1 MTNARYPQSYQTRPM
16 PVRRSPAPAR
26 KAPKARTLILLILP
40 VLMVMMML
48 IGAAMPGIN
57 ASGDTAP
64 NTADRIVNKGNE
76 ATRVDAPI
84 TSEIPDTSDYAFVM
98 GATHTTTQGAGKET
112 PKPYT
117 DRDVEVVAKTVYG
130 EALITHS
137 DMEMAAVVWCILNRV
152 DSKGYAC
159 GGTIEYVTTFPGQF
173 HGYSESHPVT
183 DHIEELVIDVFERWT
198 AEKNGEMNV
207 GRVLPKEYLYFWG
220 DGKHNYFT
228 TEFLGGET
236 WEWEA
241 ENPYEN

>member
-1 MTNARYPQSYQTRPM
+1 MTNAKYPQRYQQRPM
-16 PVRRSPAPAR
+16 PARRSQAPAR
-26 KAPKARTLILLILP
+26 KVPKVSTLILLLLP

-48 IGAAMPGIN
+48 IGAAMPGVN
-57 ASGDTAP
+57 ASDENAFHSTDG
-64 NTADRIVNKGNE
+64 IGSKKNE
-76 ATRVDAPI
+76 ITRVAAPKADGE
-84 TSEIPDTSDYAFVM
+84 SESSDYAFVM
-98 GATHTTTQGAGKET
+98 GATDTTTHGTEKEA
-112 PKPYT
+112 PKLYT
-117 DRDVEVVAKTVYG
+117 ERDIEVVAKTVYG
-130 EALITHS
+130 EALVTNS

-159 GGTIEYVTTFPGQF
+159 GETIEYVTTFPGQF
-173 HGYSESHPVT
+173 QGYSESHPVT

-198 AEKNGEMNV
+198 AEKNGEKDV

-220 DGKHNYFT
+220 DGRHNYFT

>member
-1 MTNARYPQSYQTRPM
+1 MTNARYPNRYQPDAFRPM
-16 PVRRSPAPAR
+16 RTPGA
-26 KAPKARTLILLILP
+26 KKKPKASTLVLLLLP
-40 VLMVMMML
+40 TLMIMMML
-48 IGAAMPGIN
+48 VGAAMPGIN
-57 ASGDTAP
+57 ASDENAEPATSGIANSGD
-64 NTADRIVNKGNE
+64 V
-76 ATRVDAPI
+76 TRVEAP
-84 TSEIPDTSDYAFVM
+84 TTGDMTVTSDYAFVL
-98 GATHTTTQGAGKET
+98 GTTSTTASSEEKEP
-112 PKPYT
+112 PKLYT
-117 DRDVEVVAKTVYG
+117 DKDVEVVAKTVYG

-173 HGYSESHPVT
+173 HGYSEDHPVT
-183 DHIEELVIDVFERWT
+183 EHIEQLVIDVFERWA
-198 AEKNGEMNV
+198 AEKNGEENV